1 MNQIR
6 TLFVAAILVTSVATS
21 ARAQG
26 PGRPTAGIFGGVSS
40 VSGDFKNE
48 VGNGWLAGG
57 LIKMRAWG
65 PLDVRVDGTYV
76 KLGSKEIVASDVT
89 VTTDARIAFGTINAL
104 LNLGPDSAA
113 YPGDNSV
120 SPYLLGGIG
129 SYQLEY
135 DWTCT
140 GECAQYIFPGKQN
153 HVGISG
159 GFGATMPLLGIR
171 TFAEA
176 RYHRVFRHLN
186 DGGSRSMI
194 LIAAGVKFR

>member
-6 TLFVAAILVTSVATS
+6 TIVVAVFIGASVAST

-40 VSGDFKNE
+40 VSGDFKDE

-76 KLGSKEIVASDVT
+76 KLGSKEIAGAGVT
-89 VTTDARIAFGTINAL
+89 VTTDGKIAFGTLNAL
-104 LNLGPDSAA
+104 LNLGPDSAS

-120 SPYLLGGIG
+120 SPYLLAGVG

-140 GECAQYIFPGKQN
+140 GECAPYTFPGRKT
-153 HVGISG
+153 HTGING

-176 RYHRVFRHLN
+176 RYHRVFRELN
-186 DGGSRSMI
+186 DGASRSMI
-194 LIAAGVKFR
+194 LISAGMKFR